1 MNAHHRKANLDCS
14 RTSFSSVAVLGLF
27 FVFCRPKIFL
37 WTWHSKKALI
47 KTFCFRVFQIRK
59 CGTWW
64 QHNWVLSI
72 KNERSFFFSHL
83 HLSNTE
89 LCAAG
94 SELFSAVL
102 LFHRQKLG
110 NFDAQKNQPF
120 VQLSYADTPFNTLS
134 FVIEEYD
141 GMILVQTCLY

>member
-1 MNAHHRKANLDCS
+1 MC
-14 RTSFSSVAVLGLF
+14 
-27 FVFCRPKIFL
+27 
-37 WTWHSKKALI
+37 
-47 KTFCFRVFQIRK
+47 
-59 CGTWW
+59 
-64 QHNWVLSI
+64 
-72 KNERSFFFSHL
+72 SFFFLSHL
-83 HLSNTE
+83 HLSIHGVI
-89 LCAAG
+89 CAAG

-102 LFHRQKLG
+102 PFHRQKLG